1 MKRSIFGVL
10 CILIFLSCQNQQ
22 KLSNPIAYIPAD
34 AAIILHTPNISKL
47 ETELNE
53 LSFLNKN
60 SLTLAKRIKK
70 NFGLLKYTDSIQEA
84 VFTFSFPNKKNL
96 VTSVIFPK
104 TPGLNLDSIQ
114 NKQLENIEKQGVK
127 FQKIQLDEGIY
138 YASTQKEP
146 FIISNSEEN
155 LIRLLK
161 GENKLNSEEFKEI
174 YAAVDPDKTSLLLNH
189 QRYSAIEK
197 AIFPKLQIPLNYLG
211 WTAIDL
217 QLYKEGISFNG
228 LSITQDSTSITRLL
242 KNTGPA
248 LQKIAEIT
256 PVTAKGFAAFGY
268 KDAEQFLENIKE
280 FRGDSLQKKNEEIIL
295 NTTEAGII
303 YLESTQV
310 LVFRTPVDIDASD
323 LVTETAELTENYRET
338 PIFRLK
344 DSEAFQNLLAP
355 VFQPKN
361 LKFVAAPGEYLIF
374 AENQAILKELIAD
387 FKNKNSL
394 VNSSYYQD
402 VTNNLA
408 EASSLLVVGQPGKL
422 KEDLGKVVAPHLK
435 EEMQNLEFKQQELA
449 VLQLVEENDFAHIH
463 GAISSYTEKATGGKT
478 EEMISVNLDKDLL
491 TDPVLIKNHLKN
503 QMDIA
508 VQDVNN
514 TLYLISNKGTIF
526 WKKKL
531 KGPILGKIKQVD
543 LFKNGKVQ
551 MAFATPYS
559 IEVLDRNGNTV
570 KPFPLEFKDEITQPL
585 SLFDYDNNR
594 KYRFLITQG
603 NEVFMYD
610 KRGKSVKGFE
620 FKKSK
625 TEIVSAPKHIRM
637 GNKDYI
643 VFPEESGKLN
653 ILNRRGS
660 HRINVKKKI
669 DFSNNDWFEFHKDFV
684 STNAEGK
691 LVRVDA
697 NGNVRLENTNL
708 AKNHK
713 LNARPN
719 LLVSFSENILKIKDE
734 TVNLDYG
741 LYTEPK
747 IFFLNNK
754 YFISITDQQTQK
766 VYLFDSNGELFRG
779 LPVYG
784 TSGIDLND
792 ADIDPRLEFTV
803 KGGDKEVLLY
813 KLGAY

>member
-10 CILIFLSCQNQQ
+10 SILIFLSCQNQQ
-22 KLSNPIAYIPAD
+22 KLNNFIAYIPAD
-34 AAIILHTPNISKL
+34 AAVILHTPNISKL

-60 SLTLAKRIKK
+60 SLTLAKQLKK
-70 NFGLLKYTDSIQEA
+70 SFGFLKYTDSIQEA
-84 VFTFSFPNKKNL
+84 VITFSFPTKKKL
-96 VTSVIFPK
+96 VTSIILPK
-104 TPGLNLDSIQ
+104 SPGLNLDSLE
-114 NKQLENIEKQGVK
+114 NKQVENIKKQGVK
-127 FQKIQLDEGIY
+127 FQKTQLDEEIY
-138 YASTQKEP
+138 YASLQDEP
-146 FIISNSEEN
+146 FIISNSEAN
-155 LIRLLK
+155 LINLLK
-161 GENKLNSEEFKEI
+161 GKNKLNSEEFKEI
-174 YAAVDPDKTSLLLNH
+174 HAAVDPDKTSLLLNH

-197 AIFPKLQIPLNYLG
+197 ALLPNLKIPLKYSG
-211 WTAIDL
+211 WSAVDL

-228 LSITQDSTSITRLL
+228 LSIAQDSTSIVQLL

-248 LQKIAEIT
+248 LQKMPEIT
-256 PVTAKGFAAFGY
+256 PVSAKGFVAFAFS
-268 KDAEQFLENIKE
+268 DAKQFLENLRQ

-295 NTTEAGII
+295 NTTEAGMI
-303 YLESTQV
+303 YLENTQV
-310 LVFRTPVDIDASD
+310 LAFRTPVDIDASD
-323 LVTETAELTENYRET
+323 LITETTELTENYRDV

-344 DSEAFQNLLAP
+344 SSEAFQYLLTP
-355 VFQPKN
+355 VFQSKN
-361 LKFVAAPGEYLIF
+361 LEFVATPGEYLVF
-374 AENQAILKELIAD
+374 AKNKAILKYLIAD
-387 FKNKNSL
+387 YKNKNSL
-394 VNSSYYQD
+394 ANSSYYQQA
-402 VTNNLA
+402 TNNLA
-408 EASSLLVVGQPGKL
+408 EASSLLVIGQPEKL
-422 KEDLGKVVAPHLK
+422 KEDLTKVVASHLK
-435 EEMQNLEFKQQELA
+435 NEMQSLVFEEQELA
-449 VLQLVEENDFAHIH
+449 VLQLVEENDFSHLH
-463 GAISSYTEKATGGKT
+463 GAISGYTAKTTGGKT
-478 EEMISVNLDKDLL
+478 EEMLSVTLEKDLL
-491 TDPVLIKNHLKN
+491 NEPVLIKNHLNN

-508 VQDVNN
+508 VQDVDN

-610 KRGKSVKGFE
+610 KNGKSVNGFK
-620 FKKSK
+620 FKKAATK
-625 TEIVSAPKHIRM
+625 IVSAPKHIRM

-660 HRINVKKKI
+660 HRVNVKKKI
-669 DFSNNDWFEFHKDFV
+669 GFSNNNWFEFHNDFV
-684 STNAEGK
+684 STNAEGQ

-697 NGNVRLENTNL
+697 NGNVRLENTSL
-708 AKNHK
+708 AKNHH
-713 LNARPN
+713 LTARPN
-719 LLVSFSENILKIKDE
+719 LLVSFSENIVKIKDQS
-734 TVNLDYG
+734 VNLDYG

-754 YFISITDQQTQK
+754 YFISITDLQTQK
-766 VYLFDSNGELFRG
+766 VYLFDSNGELFTG

-784 TSGIDLND
+784 TSSIDLND

>member
-1 MKRSIFGVL
+1 M
-10 CILIFLSCQNQQ
+10 
-22 KLSNPIAYIPAD
+22 
-34 AAIILHTPNISKL
+34 
-47 ETELNE
+47 
-53 LSFLNKN
+53 
-60 SLTLAKRIKK
+60 
-70 NFGLLKYTDSIQEA
+70 
-84 VFTFSFPNKKNL
+84 
-96 VTSVIFPK
+96 
-104 TPGLNLDSIQ
+104 NLDSIQ
-114 NKQLENIEKQGVK
+114 NKQVESIEKQGIK
-127 FQKIQLDEGIY
+127 FKKIQLNAEVY
-138 YASTQKEP
+138 YASTQNEP
-146 FIISNSEEN
+146 FLISNSEEN
-155 LIRLLK
+155 LIKLLK
-161 GENKLNSEEFKEI
+161 GENKLDSEEFKEI
-174 YAAVDPDKTSLLLNH
+174 HAAVDPDKTSLLLNH

-217 QLYKEGISFNG
+217 QLYKEGINFNG
-228 LSITQDSTSITRLL
+228 LSITQDSTSINRLL
-242 KNTGPA
+242 KNTGPEQ
-248 LQKIAEIT
+248 QKMAEIT

-268 KDAEQFLENIKE
+268 KDAEQFLENLKE

-295 NTTEAGII
+295 NTTEGGII

-310 LVFRTPVDIDASD
+310 LAFRTPVDIDAAD

-491 TDPVLIKNHLKN
+491 TDPVFIKNHLKN

-508 VQDVNN
+508 VQDIDN

-669 DFSNNDWFEFHKDFV
+669 DFSNNDWFEFHNDFV

-697 NGNVRLENTNL
+697 NGNVRLENASL

-766 VYLFDSNGELFRG
+766 AYLFDSNGELFRG